1 VQSREK
7 REFWT
12 EEASKNETR
21 QVQSKKEKRFLDRG
35 REQKRDKFR
44 RRRRLFQ
51 QQKHTYFMELEID
64 QDRRDSLEEL
74 QPNPV
79 LRRSLLTEG
88 RRPA

>member
-12 EEASKNETR
+12 EEESKNETR

-44 RRRRLFQ
+44 RKEKTISTAKTYLF
-51 QQKHTYFMELEID
+51 Y
-64 QDRRDSLEEL
+64 R
-74 QPNPV
+74 
-79 LRRSLLTEG
+79 
-88 RRPA
+88 A